1 VSAAEDAPLGV
12 YPLPD
17 AEGGW
22 RCATT
27 PHEVRDLAGL
37 DPEKLALAAIG
48 QEGNFGGSS
57 WAICVIRHGV
67 LGAELTSYSGSGISR
82 FDVASVTKSFTSLA
96 FGMAFDDPV
105 CSDRLTLEAKIYDF
119 IPDGYPLTD
128 KRKAEITVGQV
139 LSMTAGFAGEDHGA
153 FGAATRLGDGLF
165 EYVIGKAKSRDG
177 VDVGH
182 LIADPGSFWEYS
194 DPGYAHLALVFA
206 EATGQE
212 IDTYLDE
219 RLFTQIGVPAVSWSR
234 SGGGELLGPHPLAFS
249 GLVLSAREL
258 ARCGYLLLRGGLWD
272 GRRIVSQDWIATA
285 TVPSQPFNPH
295 YGYGM
300 WVNTT
305 GTLWPPAPADAFA
318 MMGFRGNRC
327 WVFPSLDLVIARVGT
342 GPLVLDDR
350 YIPVQLL
357 KALL

>member
-1 VSAAEDAPLGV
+1 MSAAKDARLGL

-27 PHEVRDLAGL
+27 PDQVRDLAGL
-37 DPEKLALAAIG
+37 DPDKLALAAIG

-57 WAICVIRHGV
+57 WAICIVRHGV
-67 LGAELTSYSGSGISR
+67 LGAELTSYSGSGIAR

-105 CSDRLTLEAKIYDF
+105 CRDRLTLEAKVYDF
-119 IPDGYPLTD
+119 IPDGHPLTD
-128 KRKAEITVGQV
+128 ERKAEITVGQV

-153 FGAATRLGDGLF
+153 FGATTRLGDGLF
-165 EYVIGKAKSRDG
+165 EYVVGKAKSRDG

-182 LIADPGSFWEYS
+182 LIADPGSYWEYS

-234 SGGGELLGPHPLAFS
+234 SGGGELMGPHPLAFS

-272 GRRIVSQDWIATA
+272 GRRIVSKDWIATA

-305 GTLWPPAPADAFA
+305 GTLWPQAPPDAFA

-327 WVFPSLDLVIARVGT
+327 WVVPSLDLVIARVGT